1 MKLFEY
7 MAKGELRAAGVDVPQ
22 GRCCRTPAEAVQAA
36 REIGP
41 VAVKAQVLVGGRGR
55 AGGIRLA
62 DTPEEAGQHAQA
74 ILGMEIRGER
84 VEQLWVEERLQIDQE
99 LYLALAVDTSAR
111 RPVLIASARGGME
124 IEEVPDKDIVRRHLD
139 VAWGLLPYQA
149 RQIAARLGL
158 TAALVPA
165 FCAVAGRLYE
175 VFRTRDAELVECNPL
190 AVVSGRLVAA
200 DARLNID
207 EDALWR
213 QKGLPRTD
221 ESTPL
226 EARVRALGLAFV
238 QLDGD
243 IAVMANGAG
252 ITMATID
259 ALKRYGGRPMN
270 FLDAGGGAATGPTA
284 EALDILLSTGPRAA
298 LVNIFGGI
306 TRCDEVARAI
316 VQVRQARGQDVPL
329 VVRLVGTNEE
339 EGTAILE
346 EAGIS
351 AFTSMR
357 EAAERAV
364 QVAAA
369 GTASA
374 GEAGHGHPDR

>member
-1 MKLFEY
+1 MKLLEC
-7 MAKGELRAAGVDVPQ
+7 MAKDVLAAAGVDVPQ
-22 GRCCRTPAEAVQAA
+22 GRRCTTPAEAGEAA
-36 REIGP
+36 RALGP

-62 DTPEEAGQHAQA
+62 DTPEEAVAHAEA
-74 ILGMEIRGER
+74 ILGMEIKGER
-84 VEQLWVEERLQIDQE
+84 VHEVLCEQRLRIDQE

-111 RPVLIASARGGME
+111 RPVLIASAKGGMA
-124 IEEVPDKDIVRRHLD
+124 IEEVADKDIVRRHLD

-149 RQIAARLGL
+149 RQVAARLGL
-158 TAALVPA
+158 RPPLTAQ
-165 FCAVAGRLYE
+165 FCDVASRLYQ
-175 VFRTRDAELVECNPL
+175 VFRARDAELVECNPL
-190 AVVSGRLVAA
+190 AVVDGRLMAA
-200 DARLNID
+200 DARLNVD
-207 EDALWR
+207 DDALWR
-213 QKGLPRTD
+213 QKDLPRTD

-259 ALKRYGGRPMN
+259 ALQRFGGRPMN

-284 EALDILLSTGPRAA
+284 EALDNLLSTGPRAV

-316 VQVRQARGQDVPL
+316 LQVRERRGSGTPL
-329 VVRLVGTNEE
+329 VVRLVGTNEA
-339 EGTAILE
+339 EGTDLLRQG
-346 EAGIS
+346 GIS
-351 AFTSMR
+351 AFTSMQ
-357 EAAERAV
+357 EAAERV
-364 QVAAA
+364 VAL
-369 GTASA
+369 A
-374 GEAGHGHPDR
+374 GEGPAEGKEGQHGHPDR

>member
-1 MKLFEY
+1 MKLLEY
-7 MAKGELRAAGVDVPQ
+7 MAKEELRAAGVDVPR
-22 GRCCRTPAEAVQAA
+22 GRVCRTPQEAGAAA
-36 REIGP
+36 RDLGP

-62 DTPEEAGQHAQA
+62 DSPEEAERHAQA
-74 ILGMEIRGER
+74 ILGMDLKGER
-84 VEQLWVEERLQIDQE
+84 VDLVWVEERLAIDQE
-99 LYLALAVDTSAR
+99 IYLALAVDTSVR
-111 RPVLIASARGGME
+111 RPVLIASARGGMA
-124 IEEVPDKDIVRRHLD
+124 IEEVPDKEIVRRHLD
-139 VAWGLLPYQA
+139 TAWGLLPFQA
-149 RQIAARLGL
+149 RQVAVSLGL
-158 TAALVPA
+158 RPELVRP
-165 FCAVAGRLYE
+165 FCAVAARLYE

-190 AVVSGRLVAA
+190 AAVGGRLVAA
-200 DARLNID
+200 DARLNVD
-207 EDALWR
+207 DDALFR
-213 QKGLPRTD
+213 QPSLPRTQ
-221 ESTPL
+221 EATPL

-259 ALKRYGGRPMN
+259 ALRLVGGRPMN

-284 EALDILLSTGPRAA
+284 EALDILLATGPRAA

-316 VQVRQARGQDVPL
+316 VQVRAKRGADVPL

-346 EAGIS
+346 AAGIS
-351 AFTSMR
+351 AVTSMQ
-357 EAAERAV
+357 EAAQRVV
-364 QVAAA
+364 QL
-369 GTASA
+369 A
-374 GEAGHGHPDR
+374 GEGQAPEGESGDGHPRR

>member
-7 MAKGELRAAGVDVPQ
+7 MAKEELRAAGVDVPR
-22 GRCCRTPAEAVQAA
+22 GRCCRTPAEAAQAA

-62 DTPEEAGQHAQA
+62 ETPEEAERHAQA

-84 VEQLWVEERLQIDQE
+84 VEQLWVEERLRIDQE

-124 IEEVPDKDIVRRHLD
+124 IEDVPDKEIVRRRLD
-139 VAWGLLPYQA
+139 VAWGLLPYEA
-149 RQIAARLGL
+149 REVAGRLGL
-158 TAALVPA
+158 PAALVPA
-165 FCAVAGRLYE
+165 FCTVAGRLYG
-175 VFRTRDAELVECNPL
+175 VFRARDAELIECNPL
-190 AVVSGRLVAA
+190 AVVAGRLVAA

-207 EDALWR
+207 DDALWR
-213 QKGLPRTD
+213 QPGLPRTD

-316 VQVRQARGQDVPL
+316 VQVRQTRGRDVPL

-357 EAAERAV
+357 QAAERAV
-364 QVAAA
+364 QLAAA
-369 GTASA
+369 GTVPG
-374 GEAGHGHPDR
+374 GEAGNGHPDR

>member
-1 MKLFEY
+1 MH
-7 MAKGELRAAGVDVPQ
+7 
-22 GRCCRTPAEAVQAA
+22 
-36 REIGP
+36 EI
-41 VAVKAQVLVGGRGR
+41 
-55 AGGIRLA
+55 
-62 DTPEEAGQHAQA
+62 
-74 ILGMEIRGER
+74 
-84 VEQLWVEERLQIDQE
+84 
-99 LYLALAVDTSAR
+99 
-111 RPVLIASARGGME
+111 
-124 IEEVPDKDIVRRHLD
+124 
-139 VAWGLLPYQA
+139 
-149 RQIAARLGL
+149 
-158 TAALVPA
+158 
-165 FCAVAGRLYE
+165 
-175 VFRTRDAELVECNPL
+175 
-190 AVVSGRLVAA
+190 
-200 DARLNID
+200 
-207 EDALWR
+207 
-213 QKGLPRTD
+213 
-221 ESTPL
+221 
-226 EARVRALGLAFV
+226 GLAFV
-238 QLDGD
+238 ELDGD